1 MRALPDSVNHLID
14 GFSRFPGI
22 GKKTAQRMAF
32 FLLKTERHLA
42 VSLAKS
48 ILEMKDRVHAC
59 PLCHNISE
67 TSPCGICTDP
77 KRDETLLCV
86 VEDATDLLS
95 LEKTSEFRGKY
106 HVLGGVIS
114 PLDGIGPDDLHV
126 DSLLER
132 LNGVKEVVI
141 ATNPSAQGETTALY
155 LAKILKPKGV
165 KVSKLA
171 RGIPMGGD
179 LEYTDEAT
187 IVSALEGRVEL

>member
-1 MRALPDSVNHLID
+1 MRALPDSVNHLIE
-14 GFSRFPGI
+14 GFSRFPDWQ
-22 GKKTAQRMAF
+22 KDRQRMAF
-32 FLLKTERHLA
+32 FLLKTERQLA

-77 KRDETLLCV
+77 KRDETILCV

-132 LNGVKEVVI
+132 LEGVKEVLI

-165 KVSKLA
+165 KVSRLA

-179 LEYTDEAT
+179 LEYSDEAT
-187 IVSALEGRVEL
+187 IVSALEGRVSL

>member
-32 FLLKTERHLA
+32 FLLKTERQLA

-187 IVSALEGRVEL
+187 IVSALEGRVQL

>member
-1 MRALPDSVNHLID
+1 MRALPDSVNHLIE

-32 FLLKTERHLA
+32 FLLKTERQLA

-77 KRDETLLCV
+77 KRDETILCV

-132 LNGVKEVVI
+132 LEGVKEVLI

-165 KVSKLA
+165 KVSRLA

-179 LEYTDEAT
+179 LEYSDEAT
-187 IVSALEGRVEL
+187 IVSALEGRVSL

>member
-1 MRALPDSVNHLID
+1 MRALPDSVNRLVD
-14 GFSRFPGI
+14 CFSAFPGI

-32 FLLKTERHLA
+32 FLLKTNRDLS

-48 ILEMKDRVHAC
+48 ILEMKDRVHEC

-77 KRDETLLCV
+77 KRDETILCI

-95 LEKTSEFRGKY
+95 FEKTSEFRGKY

-114 PLDGIGPDDLHV
+114 PLEGIGPDDLHV

-132 LNGVKEVVI
+132 LEGVAEIVI
-141 ATNPSAQGETTALY
+141 ATNPNAEGETTALY
-155 LAKILKPKGV
+155 LARILKPKGV
-165 KVSKLA
+165 KVSRLA
-171 RGIPMGGD
+171 RGIPVGGD
-179 LEYTDEAT
+179 LEYADEAT
-187 IVSALEGRVEL
+187 IVSALEGRVLL

>member
-32 FLLKTERHLA
+32 FLLKTERQLA
-42 VSLAKS
+42 VSLARS

>member
-32 FLLKTERHLA
+32 FLLKTERQLA

-114 PLDGIGPDDLHV
+114 QLDGIGPDDLHV

>member
-132 LNGVKEVVI
+132 LNGGKEVVI

>member
-32 FLLKTERHLA
+32 FLLKTERQLA

-67 TSPCGICTDP
+67 NSPCGICTDP

-187 IVSALEGRVEL
+187 IVSALEGRIEL

>member
-32 FLLKTERHLA
+32 FLLKTERQLT

>member
-32 FLLKTERHLA
+32 FLLKTERQLA

-187 IVSALEGRVEL
+187 FVSALEGRVEL

>member
-1 MRALPDSVNHLID
+1 MSESRSIDRLRQALKRL
-14 GFSRFPGI
+14 PGV
-22 GKKTAQRMAF
+22 GPKTAQRMAF
-32 FLLKTERHLA
+32 HLLERDREGARLLA
-42 VSLAKS
+42 EAINDAADSVKHCV
-48 ILEMKDRVHAC
+48 RC
-59 PLCHNISE
+59 NNFSE
-67 TSPCGICTDP
+67 TETCAICTSP
-77 KRDETLLCV
+77 KREAGLLCV
-86 VEDATDLLS
+86 VETPADLETIEQAGAYTGLY
-95 LEKTSEFRGKY
+95 F
-106 HVLGGVIS
+106 VLMGYLS

>member
-187 IVSALEGRVEL
+187 IVSALEGRIEL

>member
-32 FLLKTERHLA
+32 FLLKTERPLA

>member
-114 PLDGIGPDDLHV
+114 PLDGIGTDDLHV
-126 DSLLER
+126 ESLLER
-132 LNGVKEVVI
+132 LNGEKEVVI

>member
-32 FLLKTERHLA
+32 FLLKTERQLA

-165 KVSKLA
+165 KVRKLA

-187 IVSALEGRVEL
+187 IVSALEGRIEL

>member
-32 FLLKTERHLA
+32 FLLKTERQLA

-187 IVSALEGRVEL
+187 LVSALEGRVEL

>member
-32 FLLKTERHLA
+32 FLLKTERQLA

-187 IVSALEGRVEL
+187 IVSALEGRIEL

>member
-32 FLLKTERHLA
+32 FLLKTERQLA

>member
-1 MRALPDSVNHLID
+1 M
-14 GFSRFPGI
+14 
-22 GKKTAQRMAF
+22 
-32 FLLKTERHLA
+32 
-42 VSLAKS
+42 
-48 ILEMKDRVHAC
+48 
-59 PLCHNISE
+59 
-67 TSPCGICTDP
+67 
-77 KRDETLLCV
+77 
-86 VEDATDLLS
+86 EDATDLLS

>member
-179 LEYTDEAT
+179 LEYTDQAT

>member
-32 FLLKTERHLA
+32 FLLKTQRKLA

>member
-1 MRALPDSVNHLID
+1 
-14 GFSRFPGI
+14 
-22 GKKTAQRMAF
+22 MAF
-32 FLLKTERHLA
+32 FLLKTERQLA

-77 KRDETLLCV
+77 KRDETILCV

-132 LNGVKEVVI
+132 LEGVKEVLI

-165 KVSKLA
+165 KVSRLA

-179 LEYTDEAT
+179 LEYSDEAT
-187 IVSALEGRVEL
+187 IVSALEGRVSL

>member
-86 VEDATDLLS
+86 VEDASDLLS

>member
-32 FLLKTERHLA
+32 FLLKTERQLA

-132 LNGVKEVVI
+132 LNGVQEVVI

-187 IVSALEGRVEL
+187 IVSALEGRIEL

>member
-1 MRALPDSVNHLID
+1 MRALPDSVNHLIE
-14 GFSRFPGI
+14 GFSRVPGI

-32 FLLKTERHLA
+32 FLLKTERQLA

-77 KRDETLLCV
+77 KRDETILCV

-132 LNGVKEVVI
+132 LEGVKEVLI

-165 KVSKLA
+165 KVSRLA

-179 LEYTDEAT
+179 LEYSDEAT
-187 IVSALEGRVEL
+187 IVSALEGRVSL

>member
-32 FLLKTERHLA
+32 FLLKTERQLA

-187 IVSALEGRVEL
+187 VVSALEGRVEL

>member
-32 FLLKTERHLA
+32 FLLKTERQLA

-77 KRDETLLCV
+77 KWDETLLCV

>member
-1 MRALPDSVNHLID
+1 M
-14 GFSRFPGI
+14 
-22 GKKTAQRMAF
+22 
-32 FLLKTERHLA
+32 
-42 VSLAKS
+42 
-48 ILEMKDRVHAC
+48 
-59 PLCHNISE
+59 
-67 TSPCGICTDP
+67 
-77 KRDETLLCV
+77 
-86 VEDATDLLS
+86 
-95 LEKTSEFRGKY
+95 
-106 HVLGGVIS
+106 LGGVIS